1 MLSDLSLLCV
11 EILETA
17 EILTFWPTDSIWVM
31 ICLEMTISSCKMF
44 YNPLSSSWV
53 WVSVFN
59 SVVEIWE
66 LRNVVRDDF
75 DIFHTY
81 CLLTN
86 SNYLLPSAKSQLVH
100 WFLMRILFMKYLCSF
115 LQNIEG
121 KNVQIKFYPASSKN
135 WLWFSLVE
143 NQMVKICETSQAN
156 LFVKNNLNSIVA

>member
-1 MLSDLSLLCV
+1 MTYLSLCV

-44 YNPLSSSWV
+44 YHPLSSWV

-115 LQNIEG
+115 LQMKYRGEKMCKSNFILR
-121 KNVQIKFYPASSKN
+121 VQKTVAVI
-135 WLWFSLVE
+135 
-143 NQMVKICETSQAN
+143 
-156 LFVKNNLNSIVA
+156 FVGRKSNGQDLRNKPS